1 MVDNDKTCYLLSLA
15 EYLSILIDLSLSH
28 AAERLLKEGDKIHR
42 EQKLWNDVKNI
53 FEDICKKAT
62 VPLSGPS
69 KRFISYI
76 GHGNVDMLEGFPDSW
91 SCNKKATYLF
101 SIISTDSSEVRLA
114 LQKLKFGWPKGTT
127 GEIHQVLRKVI
138 DHEKGKKNPKTY
150 DEEDG
155 YDYLRL
161 CRNIVKHWK
170 SISKSVSYLQVLE
183 NIIYGSQLSY
193 QISNSV
199 LYQLNCNAAM
209 LSQCGGFSPD
219 DGEMDSKFM
228 VPNI

>member
-1 MVDNDKTCYLLSLA
+1 M
-15 EYLSILIDLSLSH
+15 
-28 AAERLLKEGDKIHR
+28 
-42 EQKLWNDVKNI
+42 
-53 FEDICKKAT
+53 
-62 VPLSGPS
+62 SGPS

-101 SIISTDSSEVRLA
+101 SIISADSSEVHLA

-219 DGEMDSKFM
+219 DGEMDSEFM
-228 VPNI
+228 VPNIWEDWLAKGMRSICLVTWIFYSLGSSSSLFLSWSVKKQLNKNNVSCLLWII